1 MSELNTIKKQ
11 WRLEDSVMMY
21 PKEWRRKSHPRLLY
35 TVNLSFKKED
45 KIWIF
50 LDKGG
55 KKEFEEFFIW
65 ASRSETLKLVF
76 LDLKQVMKDSNT
88 HGKKKEHWKGN

>member
-1 MSELNTIKKQ
+1 
-11 WRLEDSVMMY
+11 MY
-21 PKEWRRKSHPRLLY
+21 PKEWRRKSHPRILY

-50 LDKGG
+50 LEKGG
-55 KKEFEEFFIW
+55 KKEFEELFIW

-88 HGKKKEHWKGN
+88 HGEKRSIEKVISDYKRVYFHLFFFLF